1 MFDGVDMI
9 ETILSPGVSAHG
21 ETRGYGK
28 GHCGET
34 LVGMGWEGLPKL
46 DILKILSRRGHLPGG
61 QKKIIQPR

>member
-34 LVGMGWEGLPKL
+34 LVGMGWEGNEFGMEGTQ
-46 DILKILSRRGHLPGG
+46 IAG
-61 QKKIIQPR
+61 QK